1 MEYRFIPLEN
11 LAYKYIISE
20 NGEVYK
26 VDLKTK
32 KIRKQ
37 FHKKDT

>member
-1 MEYRFIPLEN
+1 MEYKFIPLEN
-11 LAYKYIISE
+11 LAYNYIISE

-32 KIRKQ
+32 KKI
-37 FHKKDT
+37 KK